1 VEREPLRPII
11 RGTLHTGAAP
21 LYLATRLEGGLVV
34 ESEAT
39 TDAAWPAAD
48 KVVAK
53 DLPAFLGSLS

>member
-21 LYLATRLEGGLVV
+21 LYLARLEGGLVV

-53 DLPAFLGSLS
+53 DLSAFLGSLS